1 MNKYKIAV
9 IPGDGIG
16 IEVMKEGLKVLER
29 ISKVSGQISFEY
41 DQFDWGCEYYLKNGK
56 MMDEDGIEK
65 LKKYDAIL
73 LGAVGYPTVPDH
85 ISLRD
90 LLLEIR
96 QKFNQYVNLRPVKLL
111 PNVYSPIKG
120 KGPKDID
127 IIFIRENIEGEYA
140 GIGGMQKEGTKEE
153 VALQTSLFTRKNTEK
168 LMDYA
173 FKLAEKRNKY
183 NKLTSVTKSNALNY
197 SMVFWDKIF
206 KEKTKE
212 YPNIK
217 TESFH
222 VDATAMYMVQNPEKF
237 DVVVASNL
245 FGDILTDLGAALQ
258 GGLGFAAGANI
269 NPEKEYPSMFEPV
282 HGSAP
287 DLTGKGLANPIAMI
301 WTVKLMLDFLGHE
314 KQGSIVMKAIEKT
327 LENKNALTPDLG
339 GKGSTASLGDEIC
352 KNII

>member
-1 MNKYKIAV
+1 
-9 IPGDGIG
+9 
-16 IEVMKEGLKVLER
+16 
-29 ISKVSGQISFEY
+29 
-41 DQFDWGCEYYLKNGK
+41 
-56 MMDEDGIEK
+56 
-65 LKKYDAIL
+65 
-73 LGAVGYPTVPDH
+73 
-85 ISLRD
+85 
-90 LLLEIR
+90 
-96 QKFNQYVNLRPVKLL
+96 
-111 PNVYSPIKG
+111 
-120 KGPKDID
+120 
-127 IIFIRENIEGEYA
+127 
-140 GIGGMQKEGTKEE
+140 
-153 VALQTSLFTRKNTEK
+153 
-168 LMDYA
+168 MDYA

-206 KEKTKE
+206 KEKTKG

-217 TESFH
+217 TESFK
-222 VDATAMYMVQNPEKF
+222 V

-352 KNII
+352 KNIIIDS